1 MDPEAAEARARR
13 TLALVQRVEQVQADE
28 SAALELAGSALPSV
42 PAHDVEGAE
51 VHHVASGSDS
61 STGAPHHGA
70 AHDGTAHD
78 GDEHDGDEHDGEESH
93 DLLGSAWGAAAS
105 SFCFFASGAL
115 LPVLPYLFGLEG
127 LAAVIAAVVI
137 VGLALLGTGATVG
150 VLSGASPGRRALRQI
165 AIGYGAAGATYL
177 LGLAFGTTVS

>member
-1 MDPEAAEARARR
+1 M
-13 TLALVQRVEQVQADE
+13 
-28 SAALELAGSALPSV
+28 
-42 PAHDVEGAE
+42 HGAE
-51 VHHVASGSDS
+51 R
-61 STGAPHHGA
+61 
-70 AHDGTAHD
+70 
-78 GDEHDGDEHDGEESH
+78 HDGESHDADGPDERASH

-127 LAAVIAAVVI
+127 LAAVVAATLV
-137 VGLALLGTGATVG
+137 VGLALLATGATVG

-177 LGLAFGTTVS
+177 LGLAFGTTVV